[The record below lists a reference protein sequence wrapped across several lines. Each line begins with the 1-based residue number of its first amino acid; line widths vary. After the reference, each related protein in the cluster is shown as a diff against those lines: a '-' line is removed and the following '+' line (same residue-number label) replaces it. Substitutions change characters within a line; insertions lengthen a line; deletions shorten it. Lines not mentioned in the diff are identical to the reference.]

1 MVLTVTLNAALDVT
15 YELEHV
21 EWGEANRVARVHA
34 RAGGKGINVARTL
47 QQLGREALV
56 CGPAGGPTGDAVR
69 ADLDAAGLPHALS
82 PLGGESRRTVAV
94 VSRGHGH
101 TTLLSEPGPDLAAD
115 EWEALHGEVAARA
128 AAVEWA
134 VLSGSVPPGAPEDVY
149 GILAATC
156 AEQGAQA
163 VVDASGPALVA
174 ALAAAR
180 RSSSRTRASW
190 PRRSAARSAG
200 PPTRSRAPRSCAAAA
215 RGRSSSRSAST
226 APARSPTRVR
236 GTPRCRAPRATPT
249 GAGDALVA
257 LPRRRR
263 AARAPV
269 ARAAAPRRRRRR
281 GRGRPPVRRRLRRRS
296 AAAPRA
302 RDDGP
307 RARAA
312 RRMHAARRGAARAAR
327 AAAGRGRAVGGG

>member
-1 MVLTVTLNAALDVT
+1 MRYITRPRADGGACATLSGAMVLTVTLNAALDVT

-21 EWGEANRVARVHA
+21 EWGEANRVGRVHA

-69 ADLDAAGLPHALS
+69 ADLDTAGLPHALS

-101 TTLLSEPGPDLAAD
+101 TTLLSEPGPELAAN

-128 AAVEWA
+128 ATVEWA

-174 ALAAAR
+174 ALAARPAIVKPNAR
-180 RSSSRTRASW
+180 ELAQALGREVDGTADALDGAEELRRRGARAVVVSLGEHGACAITDEGAWHATVPRTE
-190 PRRSAARSAG
+190 G
-200 PPTRSRAPRSCAAAA
+200 N
-215 RGRSSSRSAST
+215 
-226 APARSPTRVR
+226 
-236 GTPRCRAPRATPT
+236 PT

-257 LPRRRR
+257 FLVDGALRGLPWPERLRR
-263 AARAPV
+263 AARA
-269 ARAAAPRRRRRR
+269 R
-281 GRGRPPVRRRLRRRS
+281 GPS
-296 AAAPRA
+296 W
-302 RDDGP
+302 
-307 RARAA
+307 
-312 RRMHAARRGAARAAR
+312 
-327 AAAGRGRAVGGG
+327 RAV